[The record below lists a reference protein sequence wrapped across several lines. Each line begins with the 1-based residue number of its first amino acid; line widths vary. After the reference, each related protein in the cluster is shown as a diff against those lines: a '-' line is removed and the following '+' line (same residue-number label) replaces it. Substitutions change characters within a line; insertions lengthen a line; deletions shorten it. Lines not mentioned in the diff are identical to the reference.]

1 MTGSLRLQDK
11 VAVVTGAGSSVGKSI
26 CHQLLLEGAR
36 VVATDV
42 DAEAGGRLAE
52 SLRESGEVH
61 FSECDLQSE
70 ERIQEM
76 IGDAIMA
83 FGSIHVLVNAATVRI
98 PGDAISVTLDDW
110 RRAFAVN
117 VEAAW
122 LCARYA
128 IPFMKAAQGGAIV
141 NVSSTHAER
150 TMPRRFLH
158 ALTRAALPAMSRS
171 MAIDFGPQ
179 NVRANTLLLGY
190 IQSDHLE
197 RRLKESSDP
206 EGDFHR
212 ILSVHPLGRVG
223 TPEDA
228 ARAAVFLASDDA
240 AFVTGAT
247 LVVDGGRSVVVQD
260 LHNWP

>member
-1 MTGSLRLQDK
+1 MTMRLKDK
-11 VAVVTGAGSSVGKSI
+11 VAVITGAGSSVGRAI
-26 CHQLLLEGAR
+26 CGEFLREGAR
-36 VVATDV
+36 VVATDKDPEV
-42 DAEAGGRLAE
+42 GSMLAEA
-52 SLRESGEVH
+52 LRECGEVH
-61 FSECDLQSE
+61 FAECDLIEE

-83 FGSIHVLVNAATVRI
+83 FGSIDILVNAATVRI
-98 PGDAISVTLDDW
+98 MGDAISVTHEEW
-110 RRAFAVN
+110 KRALAVN
-117 VEAAW
+117 LEAAW

-141 NVSSTHAER
+141 NVSSTHADR

-158 ALTRAALPAMSRS
+158 ATLRAAVPAMSRS

-179 NVRANTLLLGY
+179 NIRVNTLMLGY
-190 IQSDHLE
+190 IQADHHE
-197 RRLKESSDP
+197 RRLQGSSNP

-228 ARAAVFLASDDA
+228 AKAAVFLASPDA
-240 AFVTGAT
+240 SFITGTT

-260 LHNWP
+260 LHNWA

>member
-1 MTGSLRLQDK
+1 MRLKEK
-11 VAVVTGAGSSVGKSI
+11 VVVVTGAGSSVGKAI
-26 CHQLLLEGAR
+26 CREFLVEGAR
-36 VVATDV
+36 VVATDRDPEV
-42 DAEAGGRLAE
+42 GSTLAEALSETGP
-52 SLRESGEVH
+52 VH
-61 FSECDLQSE
+61 FAECDLAQE

-83 FGSIHVLVNAATVRI
+83 FGSIDVLVNAATVRI
-98 PGDAISVTLDDW
+98 PGDAISVTREDW
-110 RRAFAVN
+110 QQVLAVN

-141 NVSSTHAER
+141 NVSSTHADR

-158 ALTRAALPAMSRS
+158 SVSRAAVPAMSRS

-179 NVRANTLLLGY
+179 NIRVNTLLLGY
-190 IQSDHLE
+190 IQSDHQE
-197 RRLKESSDP
+197 RRLQSSPDP
-206 EGDFHR
+206 EADFHR

-228 ARAAVFLASDDA
+228 ARAAVFLASPDA
-240 AFVTGAT
+240 SFITGAT
-247 LVVDGGRSVVVQD
+247 LVVDGGRSIVVQD
-260 LHNWP
+260 IHNWP

>member
-1 MTGSLRLQDK
+1 MRLRDK
-11 VAVVTGAGSSVGKSI
+11 VAVVTGAGSSVGRAI
-26 CHQLLLEGAR
+26 CREFLVEGAR
-36 VVATDV
+36 VVATDR
-42 DAEAGGRLAE
+42 DSEIGGTLAE
-52 SLRESGEVH
+52 SLRELGDVH
-61 FSECDLQSE
+61 FAECDLVEE

-83 FGSIHVLVNAATVRI
+83 FGSIDVLVNAATLRV
-98 PGDAISVTLDDW
+98 PGDAISVSREDW
-110 RRAFAVN
+110 QKAMAVN

-128 IPFMKAAQGGAIV
+128 IPFMKASQGGAIV

-158 ALTRAALPAMSRS
+158 AVTRAALPAMTRS

-179 NVRANTLLLGY
+179 NIRVNCLLLGY

-197 RRLKESSDP
+197 RRLKTSTDP
-206 EGDFHR
+206 EADFHR

-223 TPEDA
+223 TPEEA
-228 ARAAVFLASDDA
+228 ARAAVFLGSPDAS
-240 AFVTGAT
+240 FITGAT

>member
-1 MTGSLRLQDK
+1 MRLKDK
-11 VAVVTGAGSSVGKSI
+11 VAVITGAGSSVGRAI
-26 CHQLLLEGAR
+26 CQEFLREGAR
-36 VVATDV
+36 VVATDRNPEV
-42 DAEAGGRLAE
+42 GIMLAE

-61 FSECDLQSE
+61 FAECDLVEE

-83 FGSIHVLVNAATVRI
+83 FGSIDILVNAATVRI
-98 PGDAISVTLDDW
+98 VGDAISVTSEEW
-110 RRAFAVN
+110 KRALTVN

-141 NVSSTHAER
+141 NVSSTHADR

-158 ALTRAALPAMSRS
+158 ATTRAALPAMSRS
-171 MAIDFGPQ
+171 LAIDFGPH
-179 NVRANTLLLGY
+179 NVRVNTLLLGY
-190 IQSDHLE
+190 IQADHHE
-197 RRLKESSDP
+197 RRLQDSHDP
-206 EGDFHR
+206 EADFRR

-228 ARAAVFLASDDA
+228 AKAAAFLASPDA
-240 AFVTGAT
+240 AFITGAT
-247 LVVDGGRSVVVQD
+247 LVVDGGRSIVVQD
-260 LHNWP
+260 LHNW

>member
-1 MTGSLRLQDK
+1 MRLKDK
-11 VAVVTGAGSSVGKSI
+11 VAVITGAGSSVGQAI
-26 CHQLLLEGAR
+26 CREFLREGAH
-36 VVATDV
+36 VVATDRNP
-42 DAEAGGRLAE
+42 ETGQMLSE
-52 SLRESGEVH
+52 SLREIGEVH
-61 FSECDLQSE
+61 FAECDLTEE

-83 FGSIHVLVNAATVRI
+83 FGSIEILVNAATVRI
-98 PGDAISVTLDDW
+98 PGDAISVSREDW
-110 RRAFAVN
+110 EQALAVN

-158 ALTRAALPAMSRS
+158 ATMRAAIPAMSRS
-171 MAIDFGPQ
+171 MAIDFGPH
-179 NVRANTLLLGY
+179 NIRVNTLLLGY
-190 IQSDHLE
+190 IQSDHHE
-197 RRLKESSDP
+197 RRLKESADP
-206 EGDFHR
+206 ETDFHR

-223 TPEDA
+223 TPEEA
-228 ARAAVFLASDDA
+228 ARAALFLSSSEAS
-240 AFVTGAT
+240 FITGAT
-247 LVVDGGRSVVVQD
+247 LVVDGGRSIVVQD